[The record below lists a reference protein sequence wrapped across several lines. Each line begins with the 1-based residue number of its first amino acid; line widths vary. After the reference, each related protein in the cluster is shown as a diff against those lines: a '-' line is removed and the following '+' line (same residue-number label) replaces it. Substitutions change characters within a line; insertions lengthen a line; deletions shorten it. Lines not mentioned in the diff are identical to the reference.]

1 MSNESLQ
8 CIRHSSKCILYIE
21 TSQKLWYSGYCLHL
35 MKAPRNMWLL
45 PNIFLVIS
53 ICFIT
58 QYCLHPWQWIGT
70 KKKKNLESVHLLDA
84 SKNCWKKRTKFLLK
98 IGGILIPRDSFILLL
113 LSASYTLRF
122 WKRLTSRL
130 QRQPTLLVTETILK
144 KPGTVYRCQP
154 GQTHAMDWWLYPNA
168 LSISSSPTSFTDTT
182 LQMLILPS

>member
-1 MSNESLQ
+1 MYQALFQVYFVYWNLSKTMILRLLSPSYESTQKYVAIAQYIFGDIHLFHYSVLPPSTAMN
-8 CIRHSSKCILYIE
+8 RYYIE
-21 TSQKLWYSGYCLHL
+21 KE
-35 MKAPRNMWLL
+35 
-45 PNIFLVIS
+45 
-53 ICFIT
+53 
-58 QYCLHPWQWIGT
+58 
-70 KKKKNLESVHLLDA
+70 NLESVHLLDA

-113 LSASYTLRF
+113 LSDSYTLRF

-144 KPGTVYRCQP
+144 KPGTVHRCQP